1 MEDFWLKVNLL
12 LKLGVKIFSVF
23 RGTGSAESIREVNEN
38 FELVIPEETKI
49 YLNREGI
56 NSNEVKHLYL
66 GDDVLSEKTAH
77 KYANYL
83 SDVMFLQGIHE
94 VVNIQIETNNH
105 PTYFY
110 KFTYD
115 SEHSLMKAALNITL
129 PGISYFN
136 YNF

>member
-1 MEDFWLKVNLL
+1 MKVNLL

-23 RGTGSAESIREVNEN
+23 RGTNPAESIREVNEN

-56 NSNEVKHLYL
+56 SSNEVKRLYL
-66 GDDVLSEKTAH
+66 GEDTISEKTAD
-77 KYANYL
+77 KYSNYL

-94 VVNIQIETNNH
+94 VVNIQMERNNH

-110 KFTYD
+110 KFTY
-115 SEHSLMKAALNITL
+115 EPEQSLMKATFNITL

>member
-1 MEDFWLKVNLL
+1 MKVNLL

-23 RGTGSAESIREVNEN
+23 RGTNSAESIREVNEN

-56 NSNEVKHLYL
+56 SSNEVKRLYL
-66 GDDVLSEKTAH
+66 GEDTISEKTAD
-77 KYANYL
+77 KYSNYL

-94 VVNIQIETNNH
+94 VVNIQMERNNH

-110 KFTYD
+110 KFTY
-115 SEHSLMKAALNITL
+115 EPEQSLMKATFNITL

>member
-1 MEDFWLKVNLL
+1 MKVNLL
-12 LKLGVKIFSVF
+12 LKLGVKIFSVL
-23 RGTGSAESIREVNEN
+23 GGPNSAQFIREVNEN

-56 NSNEVKHLYL
+56 SSNEVKRLYL
-66 GDDVLSEKTAH
+66 GEDAISEKTAD

-94 VVNIQIETNNH
+94 VVNIQMVTNKH
-105 PTYFY
+105 STYFY

-115 SEHSLMKAALNITL
+115 PEHSLMKTTFNITL